1 MTVGTEDWDDS
12 IGIEFTVKSKYDN
25 IILDGISFER
35 TNGSSA
41 GGSSSWTERNDENW
55 KAAFSSDAVKDVMDY
70 NSICLS
76 SPTYISIQTKYVF
89 TLN

>member
-1 MTVGTEDWDDS
+1 MFYTTLQSPVGELYIAEES
-12 IGIEFTVKSKYDN
+12 GKIVF
-25 IILDGISFER
+25 ISFEKA
-35 TNGSSA
+35 NGSSA

-76 SPTYISIQTKYVF
+76 SPTYILTDEYVF